1 MPIERERLDVTN
13 GRLDFL
19 IEDISSWDGFEEI
32 CCFFVEHLGAELLSK
47 IEAPD
52 GRAWSVRMNNET
64 IVVVHDD
71 MRGNFFFAE
80 RKEGEPVANEMA
92 NKLAERIQEVN
103 G

>member
-1 MPIERERLDVTN
+1 MAIKSKHYN
-13 GRLDFL
+13 GRLEFHV
-19 IEDISSWDGFEEI
+19 EEISWWDGLEEI
-32 CCFFVEHLGAELLSK
+32 CRFFVEQLGAELLSK
-47 IEAPD
+47 CDGPD
-52 GRAWSVRMNNET
+52 ARAWSVRMNNET

-71 MRGNFFFAE
+71 MDGNFFFAE